1 MTATPADPLVLG
13 TNLLLAVLST
23 VVVVQCYRGY
33 RRNDSRPLLFLGVG
47 IGLVTLPSFVLYALV
62 VGVGVAPYVDLL
74 ALTQTAGL
82 LSILY
87 AFTRA

>member
-1 MTATPADPLVLG
+1 MTAVDPLTLG
-13 TNLLLAVLST
+13 TNLLLAALSA

-47 IGLVTLPSFVLYALV
+47 IGLVTLPSFVLYVLV
-62 VGVGVAPYVDLL
+62 AGFGVPPYVDLL

-82 LSILY
+82 LSVLY